1 MLCPACSGK
10 SCRRRKLTDKKE
22 HKDVHNL
29 EDLNDEL
36 NSSVNLEALLN
47 EAIQDADKAVKGNS
61 GKTASQDSSDNIA
74 SAINDM
80 LGGLDEKQEKVE
92 KTAAAPAGLVEIEG
106 EETVDEPVSSRE
118 QEYYDRLLRVTA
130 NFENYK
136 KRVVKEKDDFM
147 RYALSDFAVQLLPV
161 LDNFERALAQ
171 IEARGAEKIA
181 EGVRMIYRQMLDV
194 MQKNGV
200 RSIESVGKPFD
211 PTKHQ
216 AVELRESDEVAPE
229 CVIEELQRGYFLRDR
244 LLRPAMV
251 VVAKAMES
259 VASEAEPESEAEVLD
274 ESALNEEVE
283 AIEEVEPIEE
293 E

>member
-1 MLCPACSGK
+1 MH
-10 SCRRRKLTDKKE
+10 D
-22 HKDVHNL
+22 L

-36 NSSVNLEALLN
+36 DNSINLEALLN
-47 EAIQDADKAVKGNS
+47 EAIQNADKAVKGS
-61 GKTASQDSSDNIA
+61 GVKPAAQESSGNIA

-80 LGGLDEKQEKVE
+80 LGGLGGKEAKP
-92 KTAAAPAGLVEIEG
+92 AAAPGSTPAGLVEIEG
-106 EETVDEPVSSRE
+106 EETSDEPISNRE

-147 RYALSDFAVQLLPV
+147 RYALSDFAGLLLPV

-181 EGVRMIYRQMLDV
+181 DGVRMIYRQMLDV

-200 RSIESVGKPFD
+200 RSVESVGKPFD

-216 AVELRESDEVAPE
+216 AVELRESSEFEPE
-229 CVIEELQRGYFLRDR
+229 MVIEELQRGYFLRDR

-251 VVAKAMES
+251 VVARACENHNVGAKS
-259 VASEAEPESEAEVLD
+259 
-274 ESALNEEVE
+274 EVE
-283 AIEEVEPIEE
+283 AEIVDESVEHEGEIIEEVEPLEE
-293 E
+293 